1 MFKINVSSILFFFF
15 FFPRRKV
22 SLIYI
27 YFFMFIGSAPLAAM
41 LDLGQ
46 AG

>member
-1 MFKINVSSILFFFF
+1 MLAVFFFSS

-27 YFFMFIGSAPLAAM
+27 YFLMFIGSAPLAAM